1 MKKFLFLFILLF
13 VVFFPGFSQKRLKP
27 SPEPRANAHQV
38 SRIMAAQLRL
48 NESEYIMLRTLN
60 EERRLQTAEISVE
73 YRYDLEMR
81 DGKLKAVEDKFERQ
95 VVAFLSA
102 SQLDAYIL
110 FKQNSPV
117 VYTTYLTDETRLD
130 KK

>member
-13 VVFFPGFSQKRLKP
+13 AVSFPGFSQKRLKP
-27 SPEPRANAHQV
+27 SPEPRTNAHQV
-38 SRIMAAQLRL
+38 SRIMASQLRL

-60 EERRLQTAEISVE
+60 EERQLQTAEISVE

-81 DGKLKAVEDKFERQ
+81 DAKLKAVEDKFERQ

-110 FKQNSPV
+110 FKQSSPV